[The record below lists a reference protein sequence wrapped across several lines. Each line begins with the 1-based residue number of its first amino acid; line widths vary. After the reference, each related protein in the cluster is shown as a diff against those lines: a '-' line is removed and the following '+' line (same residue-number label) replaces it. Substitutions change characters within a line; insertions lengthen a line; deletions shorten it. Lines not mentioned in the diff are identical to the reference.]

1 MRTKQSK
8 LTKKGVLRTLREM
21 PDTFHTEELI
31 ERLILL
37 SKLGAGMA
45 DAKAGRTLSIE
56 EMREHIRFRHR
67 APGSC

>member
-1 MRTKQSK
+1 MRSKQSK
-8 LTKKGVLRTLREM
+8 LTKKGGLRNLREM

-37 SKLGAGMA
+37 SKVEAGMA

-56 EMREHIRFRHR
+56 EMREHIQ
-67 APGSC
+67 AKWAK